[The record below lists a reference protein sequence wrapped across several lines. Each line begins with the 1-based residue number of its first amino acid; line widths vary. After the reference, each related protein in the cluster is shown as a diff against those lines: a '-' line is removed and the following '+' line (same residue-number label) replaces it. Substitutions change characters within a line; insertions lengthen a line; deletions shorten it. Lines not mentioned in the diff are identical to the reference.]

1 MINHFTNCF
10 ELNKTPATTF
20 YDGWMAAKISEAI
33 DKSIKKQ
40 RKIVVIDITNNTEIV
55 CASIREASE
64 VTGIGKPG
72 ICRECQGKAKTRGNF
87 KFKYYE

>member
-1 MINHFTNCF
+1 MWSKLINCF

-40 RKIVVIDITNNTEIV
+40 KKIEIT
-55 CASIREASE
+55 
-64 VTGIGKPG
+64 
-72 ICRECQGKAKTRGNF
+72 
-87 KFKYYE
+87 YE